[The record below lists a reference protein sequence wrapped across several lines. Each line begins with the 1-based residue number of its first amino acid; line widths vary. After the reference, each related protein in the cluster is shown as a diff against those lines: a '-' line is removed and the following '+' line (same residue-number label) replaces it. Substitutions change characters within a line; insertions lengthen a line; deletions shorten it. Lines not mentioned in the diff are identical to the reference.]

1 MLPLTTL
8 EPWPIGRC
16 KMRTCRSWPLET
28 DVELV
33 GLIQK
38 LCWHRGPTRCSVAV
52 GPDGRLGCKGQTSVT
67 RGVERPVAQGG
78 GLRAQRRHNLQ
89 SKDVGSTLKHRRHL
103 NPCSTL
109 GRPGRS
115 SGEQARFRVLGNRVA
130 RCWWNSK
137 IKPSQRRIWE
147 CFLKHF
153 RDEASLEAHYSSQAK
168 EPNGSPWFGAA
179 ANGRASDCLVTCF
192 PKIDA

>member
-16 KMRTCRSWPLET
+16 KMRICRSWPLET

-67 RGVERPVAQGG
+67 RGVEGPWPRVVACGLNGG
-78 GLRAQRRHNLQ
+78 IIF
-89 SKDVGSTLKHRRHL
+89 
-103 NPCSTL
+103 NPRT
-109 GRPGRS
+109 
-115 SGEQARFRVLGNRVA
+115 
-130 RCWWNSK
+130 
-137 IKPSQRRIWE
+137 
-147 CFLKHF
+147 
-153 RDEASLEAHYSSQAK
+153 
-168 EPNGSPWFGAA
+168 
-179 ANGRASDCLVTCF
+179 
-192 PKIDA
+192 